1 MAKLENNRIK
11 EKTTMTETPV
21 DDGAKPVVEPT
32 AIADATPKRCPAEQA
47 GPGVYAAF
55 WQARSGFFHQ
65 TPK

>member
-1 MAKLENNRIK
+1 
-11 EKTTMTETPV
+11 MTETPV

-55 WQARSGFFHQ
+55 WQARSGFFPQ
-65 TPK
+65 PPK